1 MEILP
6 AIDLRDGQVVRLAQ
20 GDYDR
25 QTTYAADP
33 AAVAHGF
40 VEAGARW
47 IHVVDLDAA
56 RSGTRANADAI
67 AAVVTAAGDAA
78 AVELGGGIRDDDA
91 VQAALSLGVARVVIG
106 SAALKDRAWFQRLTA
121 REDLA
126 GKVVLGLDARRRRLA
141 VHGWADQT
149 EVTVAEIAAW
159 ARSLPLA
166 AIIYTD
172 IDRDGMLSGPDLA
185 TTAELIDT
193 TDLPVIA
200 SGGIR
205 SIADVAECRK
215 VGCAGAIVGRAWYE
229 GQFDLPAA
237 CELARK

>member
-1 MEILP
+1 MEVLP
-6 AIDLRDGQVVRLAQ
+6 AIDLRDGRVVRLAQ

-25 QTTYAADP
+25 QRTYATDP
-33 AAVAHGF
+33 AAAARGF

-56 RSGTRANADAI
+56 RSGTRANADAVERI
-67 AAVVTAAGDAA
+67 VAAAGDAA

-91 VQAALSLGVARVVIG
+91 VRAALDLGVARVVIG

-126 GKVVLGLDARRRRLA
+126 GKVALGLDARRGRLA

-205 SIADVAECRK
+205 SIADIVECRK
-215 VGCAGAIVGRAWYE
+215 IGCAGAIVGRAWYE
-229 GQFDLPAA
+229 GHIDLPAA
-237 CELARK
+237 CDLGRK